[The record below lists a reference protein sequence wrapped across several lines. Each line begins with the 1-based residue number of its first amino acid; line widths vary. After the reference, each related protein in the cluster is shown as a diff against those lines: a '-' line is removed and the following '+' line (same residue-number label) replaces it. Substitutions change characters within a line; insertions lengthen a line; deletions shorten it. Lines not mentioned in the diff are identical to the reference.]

1 MFATINVKTQFNL
14 SAPFGLLQMY
24 NFNYS
29 DDNLPQIGW
38 TVCVLNYEDI
48 WLIVPLLVN
57 LKLPLCS
64 NQTD

>member
-1 MFATINVKTQFNL
+1 
-14 SAPFGLLQMY
+14 MY
-24 NFNYS
+24 DFNYS
-29 DDNLPQIGW
+29 DDNLPRIGW
-38 TVCVLNYEDI
+38 TFYVLNYEDI